1 MKKILTLAY
10 LLVLMAPVSSQINQT
25 ASADLIDP
33 ILSQTE
39 NLFLNNQA
47 EALLGQANSV
57 LLEYPPN
64 WPEPAARQ
72 SALLLLDGVL
82 HDVYA
87 PHRPPVQSFFKAR
100 LKKAIDEIE
109 QTPVKEDMKNQ
120 WSTFKVGEV
129 TASVGRKLSPAW
141 NKTKEVTSKAGKKIG
156 EVSKKAYTG
165 TKNLVSKEGKEKKE
179 KQPKEKK
186 KKDLKDKTPSEE
198 IVNPLE
204 EEISIPEPPNED

>member
-10 LLVLMAPVSSQINQT
+10 LLLLMAPGSAQTNQT

-47 EALLGQANSV
+47 EALLDQANNV

-87 PHRPPVQSFFKAR
+87 PHRPPVQNF
-100 LKKAIDEIE
+100 LKF
-109 QTPVKEDMKNQ
+109 V
-120 WSTFKVGEV
+120 
-129 TASVGRKLSPAW
+129 
-141 NKTKEVTSKAGKKIG
+141 
-156 EVSKKAYTG
+156 
-165 TKNLVSKEGKEKKE
+165 
-179 KQPKEKK
+179 
-186 KKDLKDKTPSEE
+186 
-198 IVNPLE
+198 
-204 EEISIPEPPNED
+204 